1 MKSSPDMYSKVLSIA
16 VLLCVPA
23 IIRCG
28 SDSDSGGTSGAAG
41 AEVGAGYGGLA
52 HGSHAGS
59 GHAGSGHA
67 GSGHAGSGH
76 AGSGH
81 AGSGH
86 AGSAGESTSGGSNA
100 AGAGCDTSAGTGGVN
115 AGTGGVSAGTG
126 GVNAGTGGVNAGTG
140 GVSAGDGGVSAG
152 TGGVNAGTG
161 GVNAGTGGVSAGA
174 GGVSAGTG
182 GVSAGTGGVS
192 AGTGGVSAGTG
203 GVSAGTGGV
212 SAGTGGVSAGTGGVS
227 AAGAGP
233 GILNVSIDSL
243 SMLGQC
249 VSPSQTFT
257 VSNTGQ
263 SALTWSAA
271 VSNPELVAVA
281 PSSSTLL
288 PGTEI
293 TVTLSSGKPV
303 QLPIFQTTN
312 VVVTITSDVAAQPPA
327 SISIAY
333 GVIGTWIGV
342 QPDIDV
348 GEVPLGQSKIVS
360 VPVPSPF
367 VELALGSSNS
377 AFSVP
382 NALAHG
388 AGHWTMI
395 FTPSVL
401 GPQST
406 NLTII
411 VPPFSSSGPACP
423 SPNNFTARGVG

>member
-67 GSGHAGSGH
+67 GSGHAGSGN

-140 GVSAGDGGVSAG
+140 GVSAGAGGVSAG
-152 TGGVNAGTG
+152 TGGVR
-161 GVNAGTGGVSAGA
+161 
-174 GGVSAGTG
+174 AGTG

-203 GVSAGTGGV
+203 GVSAGI
-212 SAGTGGVSAGTGGVS
+212 GGVSAGTGGVS

-233 GILNVSIDSL
+233 GILNVSTDSL

>member
-1 MKSSPDMYSKVLSIA
+1 
-16 VLLCVPA
+16 
-23 IIRCG
+23 
-28 SDSDSGGTSGAAG
+28 
-41 AEVGAGYGGLA
+41 
-52 HGSHAGS
+52 
-59 GHAGSGHA
+59 
-67 GSGHAGSGH
+67 
-76 AGSGH
+76 
-81 AGSGH
+81 
-86 AGSAGESTSGGSNA
+86 
-100 AGAGCDTSAGTGGVN
+100 
-115 AGTGGVSAGTG
+115 
-126 GVNAGTGGVNAGTG
+126 
-140 GVSAGDGGVSAG
+140 
-152 TGGVNAGTG
+152 
-161 GVNAGTGGVSAGA
+161 
-174 GGVSAGTG
+174 
-182 GVSAGTGGVS
+182 
-192 AGTGGVSAGTG
+192 
-203 GVSAGTGGV
+203 
-212 SAGTGGVSAGTGGVS
+212 
-227 AAGAGP
+227 
-233 GILNVSIDSL
+233 
-243 SMLGQC
+243 MLGQC

-423 SPNNFTARGVG
+423 SPNNFTARGVGIAP

>member
-67 GSGHAGSGH
+67 GSGHAGSGN

-140 GVSAGDGGVSAG
+140 GVSAG
-152 TGGVNAGTG
+152 
-161 GVNAGTGGVSAGA
+161 A
-174 GGVSAGTG
+174 GGG
-182 GVSAGTGGVS
+182 
-192 AGTGGVSAGTG
+192 
-203 GVSAGTGGV
+203 SAGTGGV

-348 GEVPLGQSKIVS
+348 GEVPLGQSKIVY